1 MKAGIGLD
9 VGTTTVRL
17 AAVRGA
23 RDGASLVH
31 FSSEPMHADEGMSD
45 TIDPAALTSTLKAL
59 LSGSRLPK
67 ARVSVGLSNQRMVA
81 REVELPW
88 VPAKELRAALPML
101 AADLLPMPVEESVL
115 DFLPAEESID
125 KEGARQLKGMLIA
138 ANEEIVT
145 AAVEAVERSGL
156 PVERVDFGP
165 LAALQSVCDPA
176 NPGPEAV
183 LDIGATSSSL
193 VVHQGS
199 RPTFV
204 RIMARGG
211 ASMSEALADAF
222 HIDLAAAQAW
232 KHGVGQLWPTMSAD
246 DQRQTRI
253 ALDKAASDLIDEVR
267 SSVMFYQ
274 NTSEQ
279 HLTTVWMVGGGA
291 SQFGLDYQLR
301 EALHVDVRRAQA
313 GARLVA
319 GDPAVLSQP
328 SPATA
333 VGLALAVA
341 A

>member
-17 AAVRGA
+17 AVVRLSK
-23 RDGASLVH
+23 DSASLIH
-31 FSSEPMHADEGMSD
+31 FASEPMHTSEGMSD
-45 TIDPAALTSTLKAL
+45 VVDPEALTATLKAL
-59 LSGSRLPK
+59 LSGTRLPK
-67 ARVSVGLSNQRMVA
+67 ANVSVGLSNQRMVA

-88 VPAKELRAALPML
+88 VPQKELRPALPML

-145 AAVEAVERSGL
+145 LAVEAVERAGL
-156 PVERVDFGP
+156 AVDRVDFGP
-165 LAALQSVCDPA
+165 LAALHSVCDPA
-176 NPGPEAV
+176 TVGPEAV
-183 LDIGATSSSL
+183 LDVGATSSSL
-193 VVHQGS
+193 VVHQGN

-211 ASMSEALADAF
+211 DSITEALADDF
-222 HIDLAAAQAW
+222 HIDKADAERWKQAV
-232 KHGVGQLWPTMSAD
+232 GVMWPTMSPD
-246 DQRQTRI
+246 DQRQTGI
-253 ALDKAASDLIDEVR
+253 ALDRAASDLIDEVR
-267 SSVMFYQ
+267 SSVMFFR
-274 NTSEQ
+274 NKSERR
-279 HLTTVWMVGGGA
+279 LTGLWMVGGGA

-301 EALHVDVRRAQA
+301 EALHVDVRRAHA
-313 GARLVA
+313 GARLA
-319 GDPAVLSQP
+319 SGDPLVMAQP

>member
-1 MKAGIGLD
+1 MRAGIGLD

-23 RDGASLVH
+23 RDGAELVH
-31 FSSEPMHADEGMSD
+31 FGSEPMHAGEEMSD
-45 TIDPAALTSTLKAL
+45 VIDPQALTSTLKAL
-59 LSGSRLPK
+59 LAGTRLPK
-67 ARVSVGLSNQRMVA
+67 AKVSVGLSNQRMVA

-88 VPAKELRAALPML
+88 VPAKELKPALPML
-101 AADLLPMPVEESVL
+101 AADLLPMPVDESVL
-115 DFLPAEESID
+115 DFLPAEETID
-125 KEGARQLKGMLIA
+125 KEGARQLKGLLIA

-145 AAVEAVERSGL
+145 LAVEAVERAGL
-156 PVERVDFGP
+156 AVDRVDFGP
-165 LAALQSVCDPA
+165 LAALHSVCDPA

-211 ASMSEALADAF
+211 QSMTETLADDF
-222 HIDLAAAQAW
+222 HIDRTAAQIW
-232 KHGVGQLWPTMSAD
+232 KEGVGAMWPTMSAD

-253 ALDKAASDLIDEVR
+253 ALDKAAADLIDEVR

-274 NTSEQ
+274 NNSEQ

-301 EALHVDVRRAQA
+301 EALHVDVRRAQS
-313 GARLVA
+313 GVRLTS
-319 GDPAVLSQP
+319 GDPQILAQP
-328 SPATA
+328 APATA